1 VAEITLA
8 GLHKGGSFNH
18 LCSDI
23 MPWMSNDIVCK
34 KSRRNEGSDELH
46 IEPGFQTR
54 ELKNWVLT
62 ENEGDEED

>member
-8 GLHKGGSFNH
+8 GLHEGGSFSH

>member
-8 GLHKGGSFNH
+8 GLHEGGSFSH

-46 IEPGFQTR
+46 IEPGFQAR